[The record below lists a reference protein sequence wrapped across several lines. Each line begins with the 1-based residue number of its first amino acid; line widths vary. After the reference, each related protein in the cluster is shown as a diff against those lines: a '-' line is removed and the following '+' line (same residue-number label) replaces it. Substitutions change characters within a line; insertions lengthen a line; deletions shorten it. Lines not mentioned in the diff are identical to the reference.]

1 MNRILRIGIVQQAN
15 TADVAQNRAR
25 LAERI
30 SQLAGDGVAGT
41 ARLTLLL
48 PD

>member
-30 SQLAGDGVAGT
+30 SQLAGDG
-41 ARLTLLL
+41 ARLVV
-48 PD
+48 